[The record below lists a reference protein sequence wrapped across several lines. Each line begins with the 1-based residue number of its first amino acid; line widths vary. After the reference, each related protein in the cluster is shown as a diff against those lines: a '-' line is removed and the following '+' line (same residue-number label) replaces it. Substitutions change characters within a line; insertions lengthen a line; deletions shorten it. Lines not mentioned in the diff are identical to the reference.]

1 MIRYVGL
8 TFGLGLSLR
17 RTETNPVLHGRRT
30 LPNGERACPWSPE
43 GNVMPYRYD
52 HSESYYGSLKRNMI
66 LVMILVSVT
75 PLILISG
82 IILYYFDVSYRERS
96 ADHLRVLVKKHAKDV
111 NTFLEANLAN
121 IKRMARSFSYEQLSD
136 QGFLADR
143 LITLRDGN
151 DRSIV
156 DLGVVNEAGIQVAYA
171 GPFPLRGADYSD
183 ATWFKEALKRDW
195 YISDVFRGLR
205 DLPHFIVAVRTERE
219 GRPWVLRATVDFEA
233 FNSIVENIRIGSTGF
248 AFIVNRNGEFQT
260 KPVFSAEASR
270 KVYVDFLKRN
280 VGHSGQVTLNTGL
293 NDRGDEVLHFMAPLK
308 NGEWL
313 LGYQQDVDDAFSVVH
328 QARSIAL
335 IVFLLGVLGIL
346 VAAVFLSDRMTK
358 RIREADAQ
366 KEMMNEQVIE
376 AGKLA
381 SVGELAAGI
390 AHEINNPVAIMVEEA
405 GWIED
410 LLDDGEIDD
419 YSHIDE
425 FRRSLKQIRKQGG
438 RCKEITHKLLSF
450 ARKTD
455 PTQAKI
461 QLNDLVEEVVA
472 LCRQRARFEN
482 VKIVTNL
489 MADLPEVE
497 IAASE
502 VQQVVLNLINNSLD
516 AMDSQGGTLQIIT
529 RTENSNLVL
538 DVSDDGP
545 GIPKANL
552 QRIFD
557 PFFTTKP
564 VGKGTGLGLSICYGI
579 IKKMGGDISVNSAM
593 GVGTAFHVKIPISR
607 GSPQAGDDTAP

>member
-1 MIRYVGL
+1 M
-8 TFGLGLSLR
+8 
-17 RTETNPVLHGRRT
+17 
-30 LPNGERACPWSPE
+30 AQ
-43 GNVMPYRYD
+43 RYD
-52 HSESYYGSLKRNMI
+52 HSETYYRSLKRNMI

-96 ADHLRVLVKKHAKDV
+96 TDHLRVLVKKHAKDV
-111 NTFLEANLAN
+111 NTFLESNLGN
-121 IKRMARSFSYEQLSD
+121 IKRLARSFTYDQLSD
-136 QGFLADR
+136 QNFLNQQ
-143 LITLRDGN
+143 LSLLNDGH

-156 DLGVVNEAGIQVAYA
+156 DLGVVSEAGTQVAYA
-171 GPFPLRGADYSD
+171 GPFQLRGADYSD
-183 ATWFKEALKRDW
+183 AAWFRKAMKRDW

-205 DLPHFIVAVRTERE
+205 DLPHFIVAVRRE
-219 GRPWVLRATVDFEA
+219 HNGRPWVLRATVDFEA

-248 AFIVNRNGEFQT
+248 AFIVSQNGEFQT
-260 KPVFSAEASR
+260 KPVFSAKASK
-270 KVYVDFLKRN
+270 KVYVDFLKQN
-280 VGHSGQVTLNTGL
+280 QGGSGKVTLKSGVNEL
-293 NDRGDEVLHFMAPLK
+293 GDEVLHFMAPLK

-313 LGYQQDVDDAFSVVH
+313 LGYQQDANDAFSVIRKT
-328 QARSIAL
+328 RSIAL
-335 IVFLLGVLGIL
+335 SVFLLGVLGIL
-346 VAAVFLSDRMTK
+346 AAAVFLSNRMTK
-358 RIREADAQ
+358 RMREADAQ
-366 KEMMNEQVIE
+366 QEMMNEQVIE

-419 YSHIDE
+419 YSQIDE
-425 FRRSLKQIRKQGG
+425 FRRSLKQIRTQGG

-455 PTQAKI
+455 PTQAKTQI
-461 QLNDLVEEVVA
+461 NGLVEEVVA
-472 LCRQRARFEN
+472 LCVQRARFDN
-482 VKIVTNL
+482 VEIVTDL
-489 MADLPEVE
+489 MSDLPEVE

-502 VQQVVLNLINNSLD
+502 VQQVLLNLINNSLD
-516 AMDSQGGTLQIIT
+516 AMDSKGGTLRINT
-529 RTENSNLVL
+529 RIEDSNLVL
-538 DVSDDGP
+538 DVADDGP

-579 IKKMGGDISVNSAM
+579 IKKMGGEISVNSAM
-593 GVGTAFHVKIPISR
+593 GVGTAFHVKIPISPHSLQ
-607 GSPQAGDDTAP
+607 GEANNGI